1 MAKQLGYKQPAEAI
15 GHFVTFGS
23 SPLPIVGV
31 MADFNLASVRTAIHP
46 LIYSTGGKSGYVMH
60 VALQPNSDTWK
71 SAISKMQTAWKNLYP
86 DTDFDYTFL
95 DKKISDFYKEDEQL
109 STLLTWSAG
118 VAICISCLGL
128 LGLIIFITNQ
138 RTKEIGV
145 RKVLGASVT
154 QIITLLS
161 GDFAKL
167 LAIAFI
173 IAIPVAWWATHNWL
187 QNFAYH
193 TELSWWIFL
202 LSGAIMI
209 VAAMIILCIRAGKAA
224 MMNPVKSLRTE

>member
-1 MAKQLGYKQPAEAI
+1 M
-15 GHFVTFGS
+15 S
-23 SPLPIVGV
+23 
-31 MADFNLASVRTAIHP
+31 
-46 LIYSTGGKSGYVMH
+46 
-60 VALQPNSDTWK
+60 VALQPNPATWH
-71 SAISKMQTAWKNLYP
+71 SAITKMQTAWKRLYP
-86 DTDFDYTFL
+86 DNDFDYAFF
-95 DKKISDFYKEDEQL
+95 DKTIGDFYIEDQQL

-145 RKVLGASVT
+145 RKVLGASVA

-167 LAIAFI
+167 IAIAFV
-173 IAIPVAWWATHNWL
+173 IAIPIAWWFTHNWL

-193 TELSWWIFL
+193 TELNWWIFL
-202 LSGAIMI
+202 VSGVIMV
-209 VAAMIILCIRAGKAA
+209 VAAFTILCIRAGKAA
-224 MMNPVKSLRTE
+224 LANPVKSLRTE